1 MEVEIFHGGLTLS
14 VPRLRLGSWST
25 RWHDVVV
32 EQTERPVRRRR
43 RPDRQLLI
51 VSGIVA
57 IGLMFVARGVLV
69 GVTGDARVPLPS
81 TIESVSP
88 VPDAEQALAQSD
100 VVVDLPTGYTGVL
113 IVDGIEIE
121 TVDLSELQ
129 SQPVEPGAQV
139 SIPPVTVFEPGNH
152 TLTYSPSAN
161 GPVDR
166 FDSGLH
172 RVEVVYWLIEDG
184 PSRTRSFTWQ
194 FNVI

>member
-1 MEVEIFHGGLTLS
+1 MADMTPTDES
-14 VPRLRLGSWST
+14 
-25 RWHDVVV
+25 
-32 EQTERPVRRRR
+32 RRR
-43 RPDRQLLI
+43 RPKVDRQLLL
-51 VSGIVA
+51 VSAILA

-69 GVTGDARVPLPS
+69 GVTGDDRLPLPD

-113 IVDGIEIE
+113 IIDGVEIE

-152 TLTYSPSAN
+152 TLTYSPSPN

-166 FDSGLH
+166 FESGLH

-184 PSRTRSFTWQ
+184 PARSRSFSWQ
-194 FNVI
+194 FNVV

>member
-1 MEVEIFHGGLTLS
+1 MDGVIVHGPVTLP
-14 VPRLRLGSWST
+14 VQALRLGSWPY
-25 RWHDVVV
+25 RWHDCVVSSPV
-32 EQTERPVRRRR
+32 QTTPRRR

-69 GVTGDARVPLPS
+69 GVTGDDRVPLPT

-100 VVVDLPTGYTGVL
+100 VVVDLPTGYFGVL
-113 IVDGIEIE
+113 VIDGIEIE

-129 SQPVEPGAQV
+129 AQPVEPGAQV
-139 SIPPVTVFEPGNH
+139 SVPPVTVFEPGNH
-152 TLTYSPSAN
+152 TLTYSPSPN

-166 FDSGLH
+166 FESGVH
-172 RVEVVYWLIEDG
+172 RVEVIYWLIEDG
-184 PSRTRSFTWQ
+184 RARARSFSWQ